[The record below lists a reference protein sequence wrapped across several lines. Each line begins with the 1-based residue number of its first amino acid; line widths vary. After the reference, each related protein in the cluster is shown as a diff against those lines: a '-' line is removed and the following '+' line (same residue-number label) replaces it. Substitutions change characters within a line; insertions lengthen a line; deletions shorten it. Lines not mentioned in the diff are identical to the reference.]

1 MVTGWQQICNKDQGF
16 STALQDN
23 GLDGGVVAWD
33 AHDVDTRKNFAIAV
47 KQVPLAGV
55 QHRLKIFRKI
65 TGAVPIGW
73 RESMF
78 ELAALHEITSARKS
92 GHWFVVNDAG
102 VTPAVV
108 KMKMRVDDEVDVL
121 WPGTGLIQ

>member
-16 STALQDN
+16 STALQDD
-23 GLDGGVVAWD
+23 GLDVSVVAWD
-33 AHDVDTRKNFAIAV
+33 AHDADSRNNFAIPV
-47 KQVPLAGV
+47 QQVPLAGV

-92 GHWFVVNDAG
+92 GHWLVGDDAG

-108 KMKMRVDDEVDVL
+108 EMKMRVDD
-121 WPGTGLIQ
+121 Q